1 MADQTVET
9 TFLLRMTP
17 SLPAISPNTELEHGS
32 SFQKR
37 TNRDRLALPEQLTE
51 LPDWQLDPFCR
62 FLRLKQR
69 NWPARTVR
77 RATRQLSSRLC
88 QMMNFFL
95 QHHQWQVW
103 EKLSLHWV
111 DDYIDARLR
120 QGISPATI
128 NWDLIHFRMF
138 CRFLIDEGYTVPA
151 PILRLKLLDI
161 PRRLPRP
168 LSGDQ
173 VRQLEQI
180 LQLEV
185 QTART
190 DHQHQLAW
198 RDLTCFY
205 LLWHCGLRTSEVCSL
220 LVNEADLGGGK
231 LFIRDSKE
239 RKDRVV
245 YISETATNALF
256 HYLKI
261 RHPRDVPYLFISQR
275 GQLTPCGLQF
285 RLQALR
291 RRSGVPVT
299 AQRLR
304 HTFATQM
311 LAAGMPITSLQR
323 YLGHQELDTTMLYAE
338 VADPLLRQD
347 YYRGIAQL
355 DSPFSSAEH
364 AGLSSQHQLR
374 DLLSVLKSPE
384 LDPTHQQAILD
395 QIEQLLEGA
404 DERNQDV

>member
-1 MADQTVET
+1 MSDQIVET
-9 TFLLRMTP
+9 TLKLQVALSSQAFLRK
-17 SLPAISPNTELEHGS
+17 TELEQAS
-32 SFQKR
+32 YSQKR
-37 TNRDRLALPEQLTE
+37 VGSDRLALPEQLVE
-51 LPDWQLDPFCR
+51 LPAWLQDPLR
-62 FLRLKQR
+62 RYLRLKQR

-77 RATRQLSSRLC
+77 RATRQLSSRLW
-88 QMMNFFL
+88 QLMNFFL
-95 QHHQWQVW
+95 QHHRWQVW
-103 EKLSLHWV
+103 EQLSLHWV

-120 QGISPATI
+120 QDISPATI

-138 CRFLIDEGYTVPA
+138 CRFLIDEGYTVSA
-151 PILRLKLLDI
+151 AMLRLKLLDT

-168 LSGDQ
+168 LADDQ

-180 LQLEV
+180 LQARV
-185 QTART
+185 QTAKT
-190 DHQHQLAW
+190 DHRRQLAW

-220 LVNEADLGGGK
+220 LVNEVDLEGRK

-245 YISETATNALF
+245 YISATATHALL

-311 LAAGMPITSLQR
+311 LTAGMPVTSLQR

-338 VADPLLRQD
+338 VANPLLRQD

-355 DSPFSSAEH
+355 DSSSSSAEP
-364 AGLSSQHQLR
+364 AGSTSHHQLR
-374 DLLSVLKSPE
+374 ELLSVLKSPE
-384 LDPTHQQAILD
+384 LDPTQQQALLD
-395 QIEQLLEGA
+395 RIEQLLEGTG
-404 DERNQDV
+404 